1 MLDSTATISGSS
13 SIVWIGR
20 GDASGTLGSS
30 EGIVGGEGRD
40 GWIGLGEAVP
50 AVGVR
55 ARGLG
60 LDGGRLLG
68 GNGEGSTPG
77 FADAGACV
85 IDMIGGG
92 AFDELA
98 PRGGS
103 APEPVSI
110 RTPDMRQ
117 SQTSFRK

>member
-1 MLDSTATISGSS
+1 M
-13 SIVWIGR
+13 
-20 GDASGTLGSS
+20 
-30 EGIVGGEGRD
+30 
-40 GWIGLGEAVP
+40 P